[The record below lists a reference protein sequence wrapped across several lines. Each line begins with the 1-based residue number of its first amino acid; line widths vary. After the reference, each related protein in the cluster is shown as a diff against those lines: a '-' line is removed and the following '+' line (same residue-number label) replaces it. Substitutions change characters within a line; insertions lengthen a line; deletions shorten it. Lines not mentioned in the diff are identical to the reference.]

1 MAYWLFKS
9 EPSVFGIDD
18 LAKRP
23 HQTEPWDG
31 VRNYQVRNFL
41 RDQIKVNDL
50 GFFYHSSCPIPGI
63 VGIIKVIKSGYPDTT
78 AFNPESKY
86 YDPSS
91 SPSQPRW
98 YCVDV
103 KLVKKFKTMITLE
116 QIKRHPILNQM
127 QVAKRGNRLSI
138 TPVTEMEWEV
148 IEILSCP
155 RAR

>member
-1 MAYWLFKS
+1 M
-9 EPSVFGIDD
+9 
-18 LAKRP
+18 
-23 HQTEPWDG
+23 
-31 VRNYQVRNFL
+31 
-41 RDQIKVNDL
+41 NDL